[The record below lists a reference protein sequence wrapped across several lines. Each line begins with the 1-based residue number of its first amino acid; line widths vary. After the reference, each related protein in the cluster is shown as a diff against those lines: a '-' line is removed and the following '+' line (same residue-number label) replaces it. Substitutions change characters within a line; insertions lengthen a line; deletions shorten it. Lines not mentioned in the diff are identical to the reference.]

1 LDFRGYDIRRE
12 ATLEKHLMNSCGLG
26 LIKYNPLVSI
36 LAGHINLE
44 LFWLLRKVK
53 YRKIFLTKTL

>member
-26 LIKYNPLVSI
+26 LITYNPLVSI
-36 LAGHINLE
+36 LAGSINLE
-44 LFWLLRKVK
+44 LFLAVK
-53 YRKIFLTKTL
+53 KG